1 MQVWRC
7 LNHHVRSKDQSSRS
21 DGPQM
26 LVQRGFGMVG
36 HLRAGL
42 GTEVLDD
49 HFLDMA
55 MARMAVADRLQR
67 LDPLGACF
75 ADSDQQAGRER
86 HPRPRYEVIAN
97 GAMKPP
103 RRRIAHANVERVDLK
118 PDPRIPELSNLLGKG
133 FILPAPIL

>member
-55 MARMAVADRLQR
+55 MARMAVADRQQR

-75 ADSDQQAGRER
+75 ADSDQQRSEE
-86 HPRPRYEVIAN
+86 HTSELQSL
-97 GAMKPP
+97 M
-103 RRRIAHANVERVDLK
+103 RISYAVFFLK
-118 PDPRIPELSNLLGKG
+118 KNK
-133 FILPAPIL
+133 

>member
-1 MQVWRC
+1 
-7 LNHHVRSKDQSSRS
+7 
-21 DGPQM
+21 
-26 LVQRGFGMVG
+26 MVG

-86 HPRPRYEVIAN
+86 HPRPARRFDHLQ
-97 GAMKPP
+97 PP
-103 RRRIAHANVERVDLK
+103 RRQLVRRTIMWTALLRQRSEEHTSELQSLMRISYA
-118 PDPRIPELSNLLGKG
+118 
-133 FILPAPIL
+133 